1 MSFKDIVRE
10 DIRNVFFNLDE
21 FAEGHMIG
29 GRKMVCII
37 DQDAN
42 AAAAVRSVMG
52 VYSANRRIYVKEED
66 LKVLPEEGSRLNLD
80 GQFFFVTDA
89 WVEMGVFVIELQ
101 ANRA

>member
-10 DIRNVFFNLDE
+10 DIRNVFFNSSDL
-21 FAEGHMIG
+21 HMIG

>member
-10 DIRNVFFNLDE
+10 DIQAVFFNLDE
-21 FAEGHMIG
+21 FAEEHMIDG
-29 GRKMVCII
+29 QKMVCII

-42 AAAAVRSVMG
+42 VAAAVQSVAG
-52 VYSANRRIYVKEED
+52 IYAANRRIYVKEED
-66 LKVLPEEGSRLNLD
+66 MKVLPKEGQRLNLD

-89 WVEMGVFVIELQ
+89 RVEMGVFVIELQ

>member
-10 DIRNVFFNLDE
+10 DIQAVFFNLDE
-21 FAEGHMIG
+21 FAEEHTID
-29 GRKMVCII
+29 GRKKVCII

-42 AAAAVRSVMG
+42 VTSAVPSVMG
-52 VYSANRRIYVKEED
+52 VYAANRRIYVKEKEM
-66 LKVLPEEGSRLNLD
+66 KVLPKEGKRLSLD

-89 WVEMGVFVIELQ
+89 RVEMGVFVIELQ

>member
-10 DIRNVFFNLDE
+10 DIQAVFFNLDE
-21 FAEGHMIG
+21 FAEEHMIDG
-29 GRKMVCII
+29 QKMVCII

-42 AAAAVRSVMG
+42 VVAAVQSVAG
-52 VYSANRRIYVKEED
+52 IYAKEED
-66 LKVLPEEGSRLNLD
+66 MKVLPKEGKRLNLD

-89 WVEMGVFVIELQ
+89 RVEMGVFVIELQ